1 MMKRSC
7 RCGCVL
13 KGVESDKCVAV
24 VIGVTHV
31 SVYVNVLMLVLMC
44 NQWYMKNEVVYVRE

>member
-13 KGVESDKCVAV
+13 KGVESDKCVAGAV
-24 VIGVTHV
+24 GVTHV

-44 NQWYMKNEVVYVRE
+44 NQWYEVVYVRE

>member
-1 MMKRSC
+1 M
-7 RCGCVL
+7 
-13 KGVESDKCVAV
+13 KGVESDKCVAGAV
-24 VIGVTHV
+24 GVTHV

>member
-13 KGVESDKCVAV
+13 KGIESDKCVAV
-24 VIGVTHV
+24 AIGVTHV
-31 SVYVNVLMLVLMC
+31 SVYVGVNVSVDVQSMV
-44 NQWYMKNEVVYVRE
+44 